1 MQVAFFT
8 HSARLQRKTCAQ
20 VLYNTEK
27 PISQNRYFYEIR
39 ISYQV
44 FALKDII
51 SHNDII
57 QDFLGIFKYRAENRR
72 FVYKR
77 TDSDVQIAIL
87 RALEGY

>member
-1 MQVAFFT
+1 
-8 HSARLQRKTCAQ
+8 
-20 VLYNTEK
+20 
-27 PISQNRYFYEIR
+27 
-39 ISYQV
+39 
-44 FALKDII
+44 LKDII

-57 QDFLGIFKYRAENRR
+57 QDFSGFFKYLAENRR

>member
-1 MQVAFFT
+1 
-8 HSARLQRKTCAQ
+8 
-20 VLYNTEK
+20 
-27 PISQNRYFYEIR
+27 
-39 ISYQV
+39 
-44 FALKDII
+44 LKDII

-57 QDFLGIFKYRAENRR
+57 QDFSVIFKYRAENRR